1 MRRAVAVGVS
11 LAMAL
16 TLGACGTTQQ
26 NKGANTEEQS
36 QQQSTSQ
43 NQNEPAPEN
52 ESTSDNDNSTANT
65 AGNSATDVNSITYH
79 QISSYDELLSIN
91 KDDNDANKVSLSGT
105 VTDGPSHIDDTS
117 GQGNGLN
124 NFVLT
129 LDDGNLVLISAYDS
143 VIGSNLPSQGQR
155 VNVCG
160 MYVGPMSIG
169 NDASAPTVLFLKYGD
184 APAQSTKSSA
194 AVPTE
199 YSNALKKAKQ
209 YSDMMHMSKQ
219 GLYDQLT
226 SEYGEQFSADAAQYA
241 IDNLEV
247 DYNANALAKAK
258 EYEEQMAMSPSAI
271 YDQLTSDYGEKF
283 TADEAQ
289 YAVDHLND

>member
-1 MRRAVAVGVS
+1 MRRPVAVGIS

-16 TLGACGTTQQ
+16 MLGACGTAQQQ
-26 NKGANTEEQS
+26 NQSANSAGQS
-36 QQQSTSQ
+36 QQQGLSQ
-43 NQNEPAPEN
+43 NQNESVPEN
-52 ESTSDNDNSTANT
+52 SNSPME
-65 AGNSATDVNSITYH
+65 NSGSDVNNIAYH
-79 QISSYDELLSIN
+79 QISSYDELIAIN
-91 KDDNDANKVSLSGT
+91 KDDNDANKVLLSGT

-129 LDDGNLVLISAYDS
+129 LDDGNSVLISAYDS

-155 VNVCG
+155 VTVCG

-169 NDASAPTVLFLKYGD
+169 NNVSAPTVLFLKYGD

-194 AVPTE
+194 TVPTE

-209 YSDMMHMSKQ
+209 YGEVMHMSKQ

-226 SEYGEQFSADAAQYA
+226 SEYGEKFSADAAQYA
-241 IDNLEV
+241 VDNLEV

-258 EYEEQMAMSPSAI
+258 EYEEQMEMSPSAI